1 MSAQAF
7 ALNSLEH
14 IGRIGGSDELGK
26 AEDNS
31 DDIFHQDSD
40 RWEINPPGFLTCKP
54 DLCPSMKVLDTLSE
68 AHFFFFWIFYRDQH
82 PMLKGK
88 GVKNKPYPYL
98 S

>member
-1 MSAQAF
+1 M
-7 ALNSLEH
+7 
-14 IGRIGGSDELGK
+14 GK

-68 AHFFFFWIFYRDQH
+68 AHFFFLDLL
-82 PMLKGK
+82 P
-88 GVKNKPYPYL
+88 
-98 S
+98 